1 MNIVFVVTK
10 IGRGGAQ
17 RVSVV
22 LAGYLKERGH
32 NVSILYYDG
41 EGTYP
46 LKEGIATYRLPYSKN
61 VLIKHIKRIFA
72 FIKFNRKNKTDLVI
86 ALFRGYDY
94 TYIYKK
100 LFGAKLILSQ
110 RNDPKAEYDNDFLAR
125 LAANVFFSSADRVVF
140 QTEEEK
146 EYFSEKIQKKGFVVG
161 NPVTEGLPAPF
172 AGERR
177 KDIVNFC
184 RLVPQKNLKLL
195 IDAFADVCKVREGY
209 RLTIFGNGAQ
219 RDELTAYINEKELG
233 GRAVILPF
241 SADIHNLVRDAA
253 MFVSSSDYEGISNS
267 MLEAMALGLPC
278 VCTDCPAGGTRE
290 VIKDG
295 INGLLTPVGDRAAL
309 AKAMLRIIDEPE
321 FAEKLGREA
330 AKVREELSPD
340 KICRQWE
347 RVINDIK

>member
-17 RVSVV
+17 RVSVI
-22 LAGYLKERGH
+22 LAGYLKEMGH
-32 NVSILYYDG
+32 NVSILYYD
-41 EGTYP
+41 EDGTYP
-46 LKEGIATYRLPYSKN
+46 LKEGIMTKRLPYSKN
-61 VLIKHIKRIFA
+61 VLLKHLKRIFA

-100 LFGAKLILSQ
+100 LFGGKLILSQ
-110 RNDPKAEYDNDFLAR
+110 RNDPKAEYDKDIIAR
-125 LAANVFFSSADRVVF
+125 LAANVFFGAADKVVF

-146 EYFSEKIQKKGFVVG
+146 EYFSEKIQRKGYIVG
-161 NPVTEGLPAPF
+161 NPVMEGLPEPYE
-172 AGERR
+172 GERR

-195 IDAFADVCKVREGY
+195 IDAFGDVCKVRDDY

-219 RDELTAYINEKELG
+219 KDELVDYIREKGLG
-233 GRAVILPF
+233 GKAVILPF

-253 MFVSSSDYEGISNS
+253 MFVSSSDFEGISNS

-278 VCTDCPAGGTRE
+278 VCTDCPAGGTQE

-295 INGLLTPVGDRAAL
+295 VNGLLTPVGDRQALACAMLKIIDDPQLGKRLGKAAAL
-309 AKAMLRIIDEPE
+309 
-321 FAEKLGREA
+321 
-330 AKVREELSPD
+330 VREEFSPE
-340 KICRQWE
+340 KICGEWE
-347 RVINDIK
+347 KVVYDLQ

>member
-17 RVSVV
+17 RVSVA
-22 LAGYLKERGH
+22 LAGYLIERGH
-32 NVSILYYDG
+32 NVSILYYDE

-46 LKEGIATYRLPYSKN
+46 LKEGIQTYRLPYSKN
-61 VLIKHIKRIFA
+61 VVLKHIKRIFS
-72 FIKFNRKNKTDLVI
+72 FIKYNRKNKTDLVI

-100 LFGAKLILSQ
+100 LFGTKLILSQ

-125 LAANVFFSSADRVVF
+125 LGANVFFNNADKVVF

-146 EYFSEKIQKKGFVVG
+146 DYFGEKIKQKGYVVG
-161 NPVTEGLPAPF
+161 NPVSEGLPEPYE
-172 AGERR
+172 GERR

-195 IDAFADVCKVREGY
+195 IDAFKEVCKVRDDY
-209 RLTIFGNGAQ
+209 RLTIFGNGYQ
-219 RDELTAYINEKELG
+219 RDELAEYITDNDLG
-233 GRAVILPF
+233 GKAVILPF
-241 SADIHNLVRDAA
+241 SADIHNLVKDAA

-278 VCTDCPAGGTRE
+278 ICTDCPAGGTRE

-295 INGLLTPVGDRAAL
+295 VNGLLVPVGDKEAL
-309 AKAMLRIIDEPE
+309 TSAILRVINEPE
-321 FAEKLGREA
+321 LGKRLGKA
-330 AKVREELSPD
+330 AAMVRTDLSAD
-340 KICRQWE
+340 KICSEWE
-347 RVINDIK
+347 RVICD